1 MLKRLAYLT
10 TGAALLLLAAAVFWC
25 FNRLNTLAL
34 TQQQTQRQITQWRDQ
49 PQPDSNYREL
59 EVAVKDITDRTE
71 ALARQLDDATR
82 DQAERLK
89 SINEQ
94 LKELK
99 GQIQTLSVSYQHLQH
114 LQHLQQQTATR
125 SRVKAKSPVTTPL
138 WAAKAPFSLISSEF
152 RAGRQF
158 AVIAPSGYHSLS
170 QLQLVAS
177 GDSVQGWQLLQL
189 DGDRATFRKGGQRL
203 TLNAGG

>member
-10 TGAALLLLAAAVFWC
+10 TGATLLLLAAAVFWG

-34 TQQQTQRQITQWRDQ
+34 TQQQTQRQITQWRGQ
-49 PQPDSNYREL
+49 PQPDSNYHEL
-59 EVAVKDITDRTE
+59 KVAVKNITDRTE
-71 ALARQLDDATR
+71 ALARRLDDTTR
-82 DQAERLK
+82 DQAERLNP
-89 SINEQ
+89 INEQ

-99 GQIQTLSVSYQHLQH
+99 GQIQTLSVSYQHLQ
-114 LQHLQQQTATR
+114 QQTVTR
-125 SRVKAKSPVTTPL
+125 SRAKAKSPVPSPL
-138 WAAKAPFSLISSEF
+138 WAAKAPFSLIGSEF

-177 GDSVQGWQLLQL
+177 GDSVQGWQLQQL

-203 TLNAGG
+203 TLNAGE

>member
-25 FNRLNTLAL
+25 FNRLNTLTL

-49 PQPDSNYREL
+49 PQPDSDYHEL
-59 EVAVKDITDRTE
+59 KVAVKNITDRTE
-71 ALARQLDDATR
+71 ALARQLNNAASV
-82 DQAERLK
+82 QAEQLNP
-89 SINEQ
+89 INEQ

-99 GQIQTLSVSYQHLQH
+99 GQIQTLSASY
-114 LQHLQQQTATR
+114 QHLQQQTATR
-125 SRVKAKSPVTTPL
+125 SRAKAKHPVSSPL

-170 QLQLVAS
+170 QLQLMAP
-177 GDSVQGWQLLQL
+177 GNSVQGWQLLQL
-189 DGDRATFRKGGQRL
+189 DGSHATFRKGGQRL